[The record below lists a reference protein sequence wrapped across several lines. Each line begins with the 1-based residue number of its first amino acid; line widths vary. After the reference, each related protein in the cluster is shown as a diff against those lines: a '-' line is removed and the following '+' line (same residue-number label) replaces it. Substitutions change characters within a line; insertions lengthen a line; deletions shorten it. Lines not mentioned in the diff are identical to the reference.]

1 MAPMR
6 GSRRWLP
13 DTRRDLGTVA
23 TRMGL
28 ALTLVLALAYPFVSD
43 ELGEP
48 LTVFVLP
55 PLLTA
60 VIGGRRETMRMA
72 VVAIVVATVVGV
84 LASDLSGVALAVR
97 VLIVAAGGAVGVVS
111 ASVRAGNERS
121 LDDASLTTSLLDAF
135 QERLIPRPHPPGT
148 VNAVSRYRPGDDRLR
163 LGGDFLDVVTLPDG
177 TAAFIVGDVCG
188 HGATAAAFGVAVRAG
203 WKGIA
208 MAVPER
214 PEAWLDHLE
223 RAFFTDQRYDSFVT
237 ALVGRLDPND
247 RSLRIASAG
256 HPWPILV
263 GKDAEVI
270 TMVPDPPLGLGLDTR
285 RQTTLV
291 TLERSEV
298 VFAYT
303 DGLIENRRH
312 ARTRQ
317 RWDEADLLAW
327 LRSAGGSI
335 DLDALL
341 TAFGPDGYLD
351 DVAALVLS
359 LSGEPDP
366 VGPPQGMEAQAP
378 G

>member
-1 MAPMR
+1 VW
-6 GSRRWLP
+6 GWRRWLP
-13 DTRRDLGTVA
+13 DTDRDLGTLA
-23 TRMGL
+23 TRLGL
-28 ALTLVLALAYPFVSD
+28 ALTLLFALVYPFVGD

-55 PLLTA
+55 PLVTA
-60 VIGGRRETMRMA
+60 MLGGRREAMQIAAVA
-72 VVAIVVATVVGV
+72 VVAAVVVGV
-84 LASDLSGVALAVR
+84 LASDLSGAAIAVR
-97 VLIVAAGGAVGVVS
+97 ILIVAGGAAVGVVS
-111 ASVRAGNERS
+111 ASVRDGNERS
-121 LDDASLTTSLLDAF
+121 LANASLTGTVMDAF
-135 QERLIPRPHPPGT
+135 QERLIPRPHPPHT
-148 VNAVSRYRPGDDRLR
+148 VQAESRYRPGDDRLQ
-163 LGGDFLDVVTLPDG
+163 LGGDFLDVVTLPDD

-188 HGATAAAFGVAVRAG
+188 HGAGAAAFGVAVRAG

-223 RAFFTDQRYDSFVT
+223 QAFFTDQRYDSFVT
-237 ALVGRLDPND
+237 ALVGRLDPHD

-263 GKDAEVI
+263 GKEAEVI

-291 TLERSEV
+291 TLERGEV

-303 DGLIENRRH
+303 DGLIENRRS
-312 ARTRQ
+312 ARTRA

-341 TAFGPDGYLD
+341 TAFGPDGYVD
-351 DVAALVLS
+351 DVAALILS
-359 LSGEPDP
+359 LSGEP
-366 VGPPQGMEAQAP
+366 GPARPAEGRAGGAP